1 MIISR
6 DFPVE
11 RLVSRALPQIL
22 SLWFATVMLRRGNGG
37 RKGSGYFERLGGQ
50 PTLLEDVGGI
60 ALGAMKSPAQ
70 VSPGRLSADKRTALD
85 RQTRPGWQ
93 AII

>member
-1 MIISR
+1 MITSR

-22 SLWFATVMLRRGNGG
+22 SLWFATVMLCRGNGG
-37 RKGSGYFERLGGQ
+37 RKGSGYSERLGGQ

-70 VSPGRLSADKRTALD
+70 SPRRRLYLG
-85 RQTRPGWQ
+85 QLLPGGSRYVDE
-93 AII
+93 ATNGP

>member
-22 SLWFATVMLRRGNGG
+22 SLWFATVMLHRGNGG
-37 RKGSGYFERLGGQ
+37 RKGSGYSERLGGQ

-60 ALGAMKSPAQ
+60 ALLC
-70 VSPGRLSADKRTALD
+70 PGFLYQFKV
-85 RQTRPGWQ
+85 
-93 AII
+93 

>member
-11 RLVSRALPQIL
+11 RLVGRALPQIP

-37 RKGSGYFERLGGQ
+37 RKVTAVHRSAALATAPSGK
-50 PTLLEDVGGI
+50 PPPAPWTSVVPWPC
-60 ALGAMKSPAQ
+60 GAGVLRA
-70 VSPGRLSADKRTALD
+70 A
-85 RQTRPGWQ
+85 
-93 AII
+93 